1 MDERVQRELQEKVQ
15 RELHEQAQR
24 ELLATACRILY
35 KLGLSDY
42 LGHPSVRLDA
52 NRVLIK
58 PKHSPKVRGMD
69 TMQPDDM
76 VAIDLDGK
84 LLEGGDEPPSERFI
98 HTEIYRA
105 RPDVVSVVHTHQPM
119 ATLLGIVGMPILPL
133 LHVESS
139 VVEQQPVPIFAC
151 AELIV
156 SPDQGRRVAEALGNH
171 RVCHLQG
178 HGIVSLGQ
186 TVQEATLGA
195 IHLER
200 LAEVNYRVA
209 LLGREPRVIP
219 PAELQ
224 VLKGQLAPPAGRWAY
239 YAELA
244 ER

>member
-1 MDERVQRELQEKVQ
+1 MNEAE
-15 RELHEQAQR
+15 QR
-24 ELLATACRILY
+24 ELLATACHILY

-52 NRVLIK
+52 MRVLIK
-58 PKHSPKVRGMD
+58 PKHSPRIRGMD
-69 TMQPDDM
+69 KMGPADM
-76 VAIDLDGK
+76 VAIDLDGN
-84 LLEGGDEPPSERFI
+84 LLEGDSEAPSERFI

-119 ATLLGIVGMPILPL
+119 ATLLGIVSMPILPL
-133 LHVESS
+133 LHVDSM
-139 VVEQQPVPIFAC
+139 VLQGRAVPIFPC

-156 SPDQGRRVAEALGNH
+156 SPQQGRGVADALGDN

-178 HGIVSLGQ
+178 HGIVSVAPS
-186 TVQEATLGA
+186 VQEATLGA

-209 LLGREPRVIP
+209 QLGREPRIIP
-219 PAELQ
+219 PDELHA
-224 VLKGQLAPPAGRWAY
+224 LAGQLASPAGRWAY

-244 ER
+244 AP

>member
-1 MDERVQRELQEKVQ
+1 MSTSPGQDKEQR
-15 RELHEQAQR
+15 A
-24 ELLATACRILY
+24 LLATSCHILY

-52 NRVLIK
+52 DRILIK

-69 TMQPDDM
+69 TMRPKDM
-76 VAIDLDGK
+76 VVIDLSGK
-84 LLEGGDEPPSERFI
+84 LVEGEHEPPSERFI

-119 ATLLGIVGMPILPL
+119 ATLLGIVGLPILPL
-133 LHVESS
+133 LHVESL

-156 SPDQGRRVAEALGNH
+156 SQDQGRRVAEALGQH

-178 HGIVSLGQ
+178 HGIVSVAQ
-186 TVQEATLGA
+186 SVQEATIGA

-209 LLGREPRVIP
+209 QLGRQPRVIP
-219 PAELQ
+219 PEELQ
-224 VLKGQLAPPAGRWAY
+224 ALKGQLASPAGRWAY

-244 ER
+244 AP

>member
-1 MDERVQRELQEKVQ
+1 VSALDTALEQR
-15 RELHEQAQR
+15 A
-24 ELLATACRILY
+24 LLATSCHILY

-52 NRVLIK
+52 DRILIK

-69 TMQPDDM
+69 TMRPEDM
-76 VAIDLDGK
+76 VVVDLDGK
-84 LLEGGDEPPSERFI
+84 LVEGEHEPPSERFI

-105 RPDVVSVVHTHQPM
+105 RPDVGSVVHTHQPM
-119 ATLLGIVGMPILPL
+119 ATLLGIVELPILPL
-133 LHVESS
+133 LHVESA

-156 SPDQGRRVAEALGNH
+156 SQAQGRRVAEALGQH

-178 HGIVSLGQ
+178 HGIVSVAQ
-186 TVQEATLGA
+186 SVQAATLGA

-209 LLGREPRVIP
+209 QLGRPPRVIP
-219 PAELQ
+219 PEELQ
-224 VLKGQLAPPAGRWAY
+224 ALKGQLASPAGRWAY

-244 ER
+244 AP

>member
-1 MDERVQRELQEKVQ
+1 MTAATINVQEQ
-15 RELHEQAQR
+15 RG
-24 ELLATACRILY
+24 LLATACHILY

-42 LGHPSVRLDA
+42 LGHPSVRLDTE
-52 NRVLIK
+52 RILIK

-69 TMQPDDM
+69 TMRPEDM
-76 VAIDLDGK
+76 VVVDLSGK
-84 LLEGGDEPPSERFI
+84 LVEGEHEPPSERFI

-119 ATLLGIVGMPILPL
+119 ATLLGIVELPILPL
-133 LHVESS
+133 LHVESV

-156 SPDQGRRVAEALGNH
+156 SSDQGRRVAQALGNH

-178 HGIVSLGQ
+178 HGIVSVGQ
-186 TVQEATLGA
+186 SVQEATLGA

-209 LLGREPRVIP
+209 QLGRQPRVIP
-219 PAELQ
+219 PLEIHA
-224 VLKGQLAPPAGRWAY
+224 LKGQLASPAGRWAY
-239 YAELA
+239 YTELA
-244 ER
+244 SQ

>member
-1 MDERVQRELQEKVQ
+1 VSATLEQR
-15 RELHEQAQR
+15 A
-24 ELLATACRILY
+24 LLATSCHILY

-52 NRVLIK
+52 DRILIK

-69 TMQPDDM
+69 KMRPEDLS
-76 VAIDLDGK
+76 VVDLDGK
-84 LLEGGDEPPSERFI
+84 LVEGEHEPPSERFI

-119 ATLLGIVGMPILPL
+119 ATLLGIVELPILPL
-133 LHVESS
+133 LHVESV

-156 SPDQGRRVAEALGNH
+156 SADQGRRVAQALGQH

-178 HGIVSLGQ
+178 HGIVSVGQ
-186 TVQEATLGA
+186 SVEEATLGA

-209 LLGREPRVIP
+209 QLGRQPRVIP
-219 PAELQ
+219 PEEIRALA
-224 VLKGQLAPPAGRWAY
+224 GQLASPAGRWAY
-239 YAELA
+239 YTELA
-244 ER
+244 AQ

>member
-1 MDERVQRELQEKVQ
+1 MTAAQINAEEQR
-15 RELHEQAQR
+15 A
-24 ELLATACRILY
+24 LLATACHILY

-52 NRVLIK
+52 ERVLIK

-69 TMQPDDM
+69 TMRAEDM
-76 VAIDLDGK
+76 AVIDLDGQ
-84 LLEGGDEPPSERFI
+84 LVEGEHEPPSERFI

-119 ATLLGIVGMPILPL
+119 ATLLGIVELPILPL
-133 LHVESS
+133 LHVESV

-156 SPDQGRRVAEALGNH
+156 SSLQGRRVAQALGQH

-178 HGIVSLGQ
+178 HGIVSVGCS
-186 TVQEATLGA
+186 VQEATLGA

-209 LLGREPRVIP
+209 RLGRQPRVIP
-219 PAELQ
+219 PAEIQ
-224 VLKGQLAPPAGRWAY
+224 ALKGQLASPAGRWAY
-239 YAELA
+239 YTELA
-244 ER
+244 SQ